1 MALTWDDF
9 KKLDSEAW
17 KEKAAADSKGK
28 YEVDKLNYNV
38 EGDFLVDAFIT
49 SESTA
54 PSPLTRIHTKSGL
67 YVDIAGYS
75 EAEMNGQILKH
86 LQSGV
91 DSLIIATDE
100 NVELGTLLEGV
111 YPDMIEIIL
120 LTNGEKAILEKNVAI
135 YIEKNYP
142 DKRDQITI
150 LVHNQFELGS
160 DQKFSERVRAFYAHM
175 QKLEQD
181 ETLMLEL
188 RLKKD
193 FIAQI
198 AELRALR
205 TIWSQSGRPENNL
218 VIIAVSYIGDT
229 QDINPLI
236 VTNYHLMSAVLGSSD
251 IAAVVYSP
259 DDDQVRLSLNLM
271 HIFREES
278 RLDFVYDPLA
288 GAYLPEALTKQ
299 MVNFCTG

>member
-9 KKLDSEAW
+9 KKLDSKAW

-49 SESTA
+49 SESSA
-54 PSPLTRIHTKSGL
+54 SSSLTRIHAKSGL
-67 YVDIAGYS
+67 YVDIVGYS
-75 EAEMNGQILKH
+75 EADINGHILKH

-91 DSLIIATDE
+91 DSLIIASDE
-100 NVELGTLLEGV
+100 NVELETLLKGV
-111 YPDMIEIIL
+111 FPDMIEIIL
-120 LTNGEKAILEKNVAI
+120 LAYGEKSILEKSVAT
-135 YIEKNYP
+135 YIEKNYH
-142 DKRDQITI
+142 DKRDQIAI
-150 LVHNQFELGS
+150 SVHNPFVLSS
-160 DQKFSERVRAFYAHM
+160 DQKFSERLRSFHSHM
-175 QKLEQD
+175 QKLDQD
-181 ETLMLEL
+181 ETLMIKLS
-188 RLKKD
+188 LKND

-198 AELRALR
+198 AELRAMR
-205 TIWSQSGRPENNL
+205 IIWSLSGRSENKL
-218 VIIAVSYIGDT
+218 VIIAVSYIGDN

-236 VTNYHLMSAVLGSSD
+236 VTNYHMMSAVLGSSN

-259 DDDQVRLSLNLM
+259 DDDQVRLSINLM

-299 MVNFCTG
+299 MVSFCTG